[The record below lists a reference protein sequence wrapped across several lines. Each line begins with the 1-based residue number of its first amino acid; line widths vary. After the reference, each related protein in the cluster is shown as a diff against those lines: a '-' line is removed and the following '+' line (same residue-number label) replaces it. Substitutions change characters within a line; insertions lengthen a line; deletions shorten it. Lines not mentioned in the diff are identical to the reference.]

1 VTKILSKTATYS
13 CTNEQMSHTGYF
25 IASDDYRLKWVGKDH
40 WEFAKSRPAFKLNLS
55 RVLNGLP
62 NAQ

>member
-1 VTKILSKTATYS
+1 MTKILSETATYS
-13 CTNEQMSHTGYF
+13 LINDQMSHTGYF

-40 WEFAKSRPAFKLNLS
+40 WEFAKSRPAFNLNLN
-55 RVLNGLP
+55 RVLSSLA